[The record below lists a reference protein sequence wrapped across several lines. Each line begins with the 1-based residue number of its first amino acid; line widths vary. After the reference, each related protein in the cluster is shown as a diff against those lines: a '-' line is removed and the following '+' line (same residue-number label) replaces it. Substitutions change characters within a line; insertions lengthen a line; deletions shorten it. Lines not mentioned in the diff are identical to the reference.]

1 MSSKN
6 FQFDFVKEIVFVF
19 IDYYKFWEFFVYCLN
34 YIFYPFKVTMGKKF
48 ENIGLKKI
56 INSFI
61 TAKNIKYDKFE
72 QFLNVF
78 TYNSHS
84 FKRTK

>member
-1 MSSKN
+1 
-6 FQFDFVKEIVFVF
+6 
-19 IDYYKFWEFFVYCLN
+19 
-34 YIFYPFKVTMGKKF
+34 MGKKF